1 MGKYFDMLMEDVR
14 MKEGLHSCMN
24 CGVCTGVCPAAEFY
38 NYDPRQIVSIVQTR
52 DDEAIERLLKSDTI
66 WYCGECM
73 SCRPRCPRGNTPGYV
88 IQALRTLSQKLGFF
102 VESEKGRQQLA
113 LKRIIGE
120 NILRTGYCIVPRLVK
135 PDLHPEQ
142 GTVWKWIY
150 DPLNGILNWI
160 LKSLDLIEKNI
171 MWTGDKRY
179 ALWAILIILI
189 TTSVG
194 QPIILYIASLGN
206 VPKDYVEA
214 AQVDG
219 ANDFQVFWKIK
230 WPSLLP
236 TTLYIVV
243 ITTINSFQCFSLIQ
257 LLTSGGPNYRTT
269 TIMYYLYE
277 TAFKKFEYGYAN
289 AMGVILALIIG
300 FISFVQFK
308 ALGSDVEY

>member
-14 MKEGLHSCMN
+14 MKEGLQSCMN
-24 CGVCTGVCPAAEFY
+24 CGVCTGVCPAEFY

-120 NILRTGYCIVPRLVK
+120 HNLRTGYCIVPRLVK

-150 DPLNGILNWI
+150 DNDREIYGQFTPVYMRHGAGALRRLDEE
-160 LKSLDLIEKNI
+160 SLAE
-171 MWTGDKRY
+171 
-179 ALWAILIILI
+179 
-189 TTSVG
+189 
-194 QPIILYIASLGN
+194 
-206 VPKDYVEA
+206 
-214 AQVDG
+214 
-219 ANDFQVFWKIK
+219 
-230 WPSLLP
+230 
-236 TTLYIVV
+236 
-243 ITTINSFQCFSLIQ
+243 INEIFKV
-257 LLTSGGPNYRTT
+257 SGGSEMFD
-269 TIMYYLYE
+269 TIERHSDRKAREMGYE
-277 TAFKKFEYGYAN
+277 EGADQQY
-289 AMGVILALIIG
+289 MM
-300 FISFVQFK
+300 
-308 ALGSDVEY
+308 DVFLSNSNEHY